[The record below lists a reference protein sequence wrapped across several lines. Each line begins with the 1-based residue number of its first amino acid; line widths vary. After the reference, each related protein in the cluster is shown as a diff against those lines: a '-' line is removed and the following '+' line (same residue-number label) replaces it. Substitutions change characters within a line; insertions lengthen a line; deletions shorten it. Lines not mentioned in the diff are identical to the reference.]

1 MTLRRAGLG
10 IVVGTILMAPSAL
23 MFEPYNGIGLYAE
36 DPMPL
41 VPSIPHQADDSLR
54 HLPGA
59 ESSHCLPRY

>member
-36 DPMPL
+36 DPMPM
-41 VPSIPHQADDSLR
+41 VFPAFPHQADDSLR
-54 HLPGA
+54 QP
-59 ESSHCLPRY
+59 SRR